1 MNNIT
6 EQLLRLVA
14 DFKGS
19 FQGAFNIR
27 EDGQCAGRQSS
38 EHIKITSKADGK
50 PGLDIHIDA
59 GTQGETVYIPAC
71 VTHSDVDD
79 LVYNVG
85 AGAAVL
91 TDGNEWAKTTF
102 DVALDGED
110 CSADVVSRSVAK
122 GESYQEFIS
131 SIHGNNRCYGH
142 SSCDAILAEHGR
154 VNAQP
159 ALEAAHLDA
168 QLIHEAA
175 IGKIAGEQLLK
186 LQTLGLTAEQAEE
199 RIIEG
204 FLK

>member
-1 MNNIT
+1 MRGSRHRAGSQIHNSGNVVHDSFPFIILK
-6 EQLLRLVA
+6 QRLDLGNRLQDRNHA
-14 DFKGS
+14 DVPTPYNTKEHICRCRLCPGIKLVHPDFHRNW
-19 FQGAFNIR
+19 QRGAKLIIR
-27 EDGQCAGRQSS
+27 ER
-38 EHIKITSKADGK
+38 I
-50 PGLDIHIDA
+50 
-59 GTQGETVYIPAC
+59 
-71 VTHSDVDD
+71 
-79 LVYNVG
+79 
-85 AGAAVL
+85 L

-159 ALEAAHLDA
+159 ALEASHVDA
-168 QLIHEAA
+168 ALIHEAA